1 MQAAKKLK
9 EKVARGEIT
18 TGILAT
24 DQLWPEMIEYA
35 QRSGIDYLIAD
46 QEHGAHSDDMVARV
60 CALGRMVDFPV
71 LIRPIDTAYATI
83 RQAIDRGPC
92 GFLLPSVESAAALDE
107 VRDSI
112 YMPPRGRRRPGGPG
126 NYWVK
131 DFYYDT
137 WKQEV
142 EDDFIVVPQ
151 IETRVGVDHA
161 AEIAAHEITTAI
173 GIGPYDLSADLGV
186 CFHMDHEEVEAA
198 VLQIRQAG
206 EKVGKTMWR
215 IGDGERLAQEG
226 YHFLCI
232 GEPMGILQGALARLD
247 QAAKSKGSA

>member
-83 RQAIDRGPC
+83 GHNHDSSYAP
-92 GFLLPSVESAAALDE
+92 LSLPIWVC
-107 VRDSI
+107 VSI
-112 YMPPRGRRRPGGPG
+112 
-126 NYWVK
+126 W
-131 DFYYDT
+131 
-137 WKQEV
+137 
-142 EDDFIVVPQ
+142 
-151 IETRVGVDHA
+151 
-161 AEIAAHEITTAI
+161 ITK
-173 GIGPYDLSADLGV
+173 
-186 CFHMDHEEVEAA
+186 
-198 VLQIRQAG
+198 R
-206 EKVGKTMWR
+206 
-215 IGDGERLAQEG
+215 
-226 YHFLCI
+226 
-232 GEPMGILQGALARLD
+232 
-247 QAAKSKGSA
+247 